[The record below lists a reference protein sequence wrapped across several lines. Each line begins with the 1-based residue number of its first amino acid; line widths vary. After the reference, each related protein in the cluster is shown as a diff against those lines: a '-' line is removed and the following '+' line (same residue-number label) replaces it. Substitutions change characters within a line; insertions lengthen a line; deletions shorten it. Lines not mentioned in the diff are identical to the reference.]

1 MEFVNAFVIS
11 GCSVLKLSDG
21 RKRSMSLWVEFITAS
36 GYLSA
41 RKIRSRFQTLV
52 AQACDKSVFRDILK
66 MVADTS
72 EVKLRIK
79 DKFVVQVTPAFKCGG
94 VWPRSAAQWPLPHIQ
109 WPHPNQAAEVKMEGF
124 DLLSKECHSLT
135 VNFQP
140 LEMFCQCEKWKYLY
154 CKFNKRKTYYAVVI
168 LQVNFKMEYLCEINL
183 RYFRKGVTAREKVT
197 RK

>member
-1 MEFVNAFVIS
+1 MEFVNVFVIS

-140 LEMFCQCEKWKYLY
+140 LEMFCQCEKWKKL
-154 CKFNKRKTYYAVVI
+154 F
-168 LQVNFKMEYLCEINL
+168 
-183 RYFRKGVTAREKVT
+183 
-197 RK
+197 